1 MEISLMSVNNVQKAS
16 DESFSLLTAA
26 ITKQVI
32 EKEIIKEADRR
43 NLSPLKK
50 FNPVNPN
57 VMPKKQCAPRRQF
70 NVAYKTRVL
79 TAYDACDTPAAR
91 GALLRREGLYQARII
106 AWKHQQTI
114 GKTKLAKGEKN
125 AVRIDHLISKVARLE
140 KEMAQAKA
148 IIEIQ
153 KKVSEL
159 LGMHIH
165 SPSNNERDL

>member
-1 MEISLMSVNNVQKAS
+1 MSVNSVQNKAS
-16 DESFSLLTAA
+16 DESFSVLTSA
-26 ITKQVI
+26 ITKQAI
-32 EKEIIKEADRR
+32 EKEINQDRQSLLKE
-43 NLSPLKK
+43 

-70 NVAYKTRVL
+70 DVAYKTRVL
-79 TAYDACDTPAAR
+79 AAYAACDTPAAR
-91 GALLRREGLYQARII
+91 GALLRREGLYQACII
-106 AWKHQQTI
+106 AWKHQQAN

-125 AVRIDHLISKVARLE
+125 AVRIDHLIAQVAQL
-140 KEMAQAKA
+140 KKKMAQAEA

-165 SPSNNERDL
+165 SPSNKEEDL

>member
-1 MEISLMSVNNVQKAS
+1 MSVNNVQKAS
-16 DESFSLLTAA
+16 DESFNLLTPE
-26 ITKQVI
+26 ITKPVT
-32 EKEIIKEADRR
+32 EEETNKVADPQ
-43 NLSPLKK
+43 NLSPLTP

-57 VMPKKQCAPRRQF
+57 VMPKKQCAPRRKF
-70 NVAYKTRVL
+70 DVAYKTRVL
-79 TAYDACDTPAAR
+79 AAYDACDTPAAR
-91 GALLRREGLYQARII
+91 GALLRREGLHQSRII
-106 AWKHQQTI
+106 AWKQQQAS

-125 AVRIDHLISKVARLE
+125 AVRIDHLMSKVARLE

-165 SPSNNERDL
+165 SPSSSERDL